1 VRGPRHFL
9 LLRDQSGAV
18 AVLTAVLMVTLLGFT
33 AIAVD
38 LGVLQYQKRMLQ
50 TVADAAAIGGA
61 SELPYG
67 DAASGAQTV
76 ASQNGFISGNNS
88 AALTVSNP
96 PSDGPH
102 AIDSSCVE
110 VIASQTEPTHFAQVL
125 GIKSAKIQA
134 RAVACQGSGPA
145 CMYALSSS
153 ATNAILA
160 NGTPNVQ
167 STCGIVVD
175 SNAGQ
180 AFLCNGS
187 GTFNT
192 KSIGVVGGYLSN
204 GSCTLN
210 PTPVTGIVPQN
221 DPLTYLPE
229 PTPGAC
235 VTPNPSPINGT
246 GNFTL
251 NQGTYCGGLTI
262 NGSPTVTLNP
272 GTYIF
277 TGNFIVNGT
286 PTVTGNGVTLYFTSS
301 GGITVNGATNFNLTA
316 PTTGTYAGILM
327 FQDRVDTA
335 QATING
341 SNTSTLQG
349 SLYFPDAPLV
359 FNGSS
364 STNAAYTIII
374 AQSITFNGSVTLNDN
389 YSSLPGGS
397 PIKTAVLV
405 E

>member
-1 VRGPRHFL
+1 V
-9 LLRDQSGAV
+9 V
-18 AVLTAVLMVTLLGFT
+18 AVLTAILMVVLFGFMAL
-33 AIAVD
+33 AID
-38 LGVLQYQKRMLQ
+38 LGVLEYQRRQLQ
-50 TVADAAAIGGA
+50 TIADAAAVGGA
-61 SELPYG
+61 LEVSYG
-67 DAASGAQTV
+67 DVYTGAQTV
-76 ASQNGFISGNNS
+76 ALQNGFISQANGVTLNG
-88 AALTVSNP
+88 ATLTVSNP
-96 PSDGPH
+96 PADGPH
-102 AIDSSCVE
+102 ATWSGCVE
-110 VIASQTEPTHFAQVL
+110 VIASRSQSTYFANIL
-125 GIKSAKIQA
+125 GINSVTVSA

-145 CMYALSSS
+145 CLYALSSS

-167 STCGIVVD
+167 STCGIVDD
-175 SNAGQ
+175 SNASE

-187 GTFNT
+187 GTFNV

-210 PTPVTGIVPQN
+210 PTPVTSIVPQN
-221 DPLTYLPE
+221 DPLAYLPE

-235 VTPNPSPINGT
+235 VTPDPSPITGN

-251 NQGTYCGGLTI
+251 NQGTYCGGLRI

-277 TGNFIVNGT
+277 TGDFIVNGT

-301 GGITVNGATNFNLTA
+301 GSITVNGATNFNLTA

-327 FQDRVDTA
+327 FQDRADTA

-364 STNAAYTIII
+364 GTNAAYTIII